1 MVNREAPAHRHRLL
15 ETVALVVGAMPWITK
30 LEELEIRHLLLQHK
44 ETMEATEQEQM
55 TIEVVVEAAAQVE
68 TAVLVLYLHLL
79 PVVWVETVVTDKH
92 PLFPVHLLLM
102 LAGVVVVLLIPAEL
116 LELVELVEEAM
127 VDRLL
132 LELLALQTRVVVVVE
147 AAVHREL
154 PVAQAALAS

>member
-79 PVVWVETVVTDKH
+79 PVVWVETAALELH
-92 PLFPVHLLLM
+92 PLFPVHLLFM

-154 PVAQAALAS
+154 PVAQAVQAS